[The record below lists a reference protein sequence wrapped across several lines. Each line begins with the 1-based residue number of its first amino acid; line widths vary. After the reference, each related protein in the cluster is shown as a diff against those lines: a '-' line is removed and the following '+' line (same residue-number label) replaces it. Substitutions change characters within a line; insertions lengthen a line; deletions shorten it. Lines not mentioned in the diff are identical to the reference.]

1 MSLLLLF
8 LRHHFATGAATL
20 PRLTAS
26 AAGVH
31 EQAATGAA
39 TLPRLTAAATATH
52 EHIATGAAMLPRLT
66 LAAVGVMQPEATG
79 AATLPRL
86 TADGWGYRQPEWPFS
101 PDSGLSA
108 RYTGTVGRGSARR
121 DVQPG
126 KGASEPVMLG

>member
-1 MSLLLLF
+1 MNLPRLTASGSGVHVLK
-8 LRHHFATGAATL
+8 ATGAATL
-20 PRLTAS
+20 PR
-26 AAGVH
+26 
-31 EQAATGAA
+31 
-39 TLPRLTAAATATH
+39 
-52 EHIATGAAMLPRLT
+52 IT
-66 LAAVGVMQPEATG
+66 LAATGVMQPEATG
-79 AATLPRL
+79 VATLPRL